1 MRYLKQI
8 ITNALKNRL
17 ITIDPF
23 NNYALGYKPVNKEY
37 LIEPEI
43 KQLLTKKFTAKRL
56 EEVRDVFVFQCF
68 TGVAY
73 IDAANLTSDNII
85 EDGC

>member
-1 MRYLKQI
+1 MI
-8 ITNALKNRL
+8 IHL
-17 ITIDPF
+17 D
-23 NNYALGYKPVNKEY
+23 YKPVNKEY

-43 KQLLTKKFTAKRL
+43 KRLLTRKFTAKRL

-73 IDAANLTSDNII
+73 IGKRQVVFWDTRKLFGYPKPLASF
-85 EDGC
+85 EEK